1 MKSEPSGFIICG
13 TDTDVG
19 KTIVSAWLVQGL
31 NAIYWK
37 PIQSGLTN
45 GGDTYQVRKLLKLP
59 ETRFIKEAYRFKA
72 AVSPHWA
79 AEQEHRLI
87 KPESLL
93 LPSVRDPLIIE
104 TAGGLLVPL
113 TRKFLQIDQLIRW
126 NLPVILVART
136 SLGTLNHTLL
146 SIEALRK
153 RNIPLLGL
161 ILNGPDHAD
170 NPKTLEQIGDV
181 EVLGHLPHI
190 KKLNAEM
197 LAEQWHKQSLDITF
211 ERLLR

>member
-45 GGDTYQVRKLLKLP
+45 GGDTYQVRRLLNLP
-59 ETRFIKEAYRFKA
+59 ETRFIKEAYKFQA
-72 AVSPHWA
+72 PVSPHWA
-79 AEQEHRLI
+79 AEQENQLI
-87 KPESLL
+87 KSENLL
-93 LPSVRDPLIIE
+93 LPSIRETLIIE

-113 TRKFLQIDQLIRW
+113 TRQLLQIDQLILW
-126 NLPVILVART
+126 GLPVILVART

-146 SIEALRK
+146 SIEALRN

-161 ILNGPDHAD
+161 ILNGPEHED
-170 NPKTLEQIGDV
+170 NPKTLRQIGEV
-181 EVLGHLPHI
+181 EIIGRLPPL
-190 KKLNAEM
+190 KELNAEM
-197 LAEQWHKQSLDITF
+197 LAKEWHKQSLDITF
-211 ERLLR
+211 KRLLR